1 MRKKTDT
8 YTKKD
13 KFLKFLHCRMIIEI
27 NPNLKIFFSKRSPMP
42 SLQETVT
49 PDVEYVNTD
58 VISEIIKQDHPDI
71 KNAASIAVTEIIQ
84 KEDNH
89 VCNIKIKATPTS
101 TSNEE
106 SVPALASSNIKPQQL
121 KISQPA
127 KRSVSS
133 VSSTRPSGLKVC
145 TDLGRLIYN
154 FHFVNI

>member
-1 MRKKTDT
+1 
-8 YTKKD
+8 
-13 KFLKFLHCRMIIEI
+13 
-27 NPNLKIFFSKRSPMP
+27 MP

-49 PDVEYVNTD
+49 PDAEYVNTD

-71 KNAASIAVTEIIQ
+71 KNTASIAVTEIIQ

-89 VCNIKIKATPTS
+89 VCNIKIKATVPTS
-101 TSNEE
+101 TCSSNED
-106 SVPALASSNIKPQQL
+106 SIPALASSNIKPQQL

-145 TDLGRLIYN
+145 SSTRSSSLFIEFE
-154 FHFVNI
+154 FHRVSNCQART

>member
-1 MRKKTDT
+1 
-8 YTKKD
+8 
-13 KFLKFLHCRMIIEI
+13 
-27 NPNLKIFFSKRSPMP
+27 MP

-49 PDVEYVNTD
+49 PDAEYVNTD

-89 VCNIKIKATPTS
+89 VCNIKIKATVPTS
-101 TSNEE
+101 TCSSNED
-106 SVPALASSNIKPQQL
+106 SIPALASCSNIKPQQL

-145 TDLGRLIYN
+145 SSSSSLFIEFQTVKLEHESSSN
-154 FHFVNI
+154 FTRVF

>member
-1 MRKKTDT
+1 
-8 YTKKD
+8 
-13 KFLKFLHCRMIIEI
+13 
-27 NPNLKIFFSKRSPMP
+27 MP

-49 PDVEYVNTD
+49 PDAEYVNTD

-89 VCNIKIKATPTS
+89 VCNIKIKATPKSTS
-101 TSNEE
+101 SNEE
-106 SVPALASSNIKPQQL
+106 SVPASSNIKPQQL

>member
-1 MRKKTDT
+1 
-8 YTKKD
+8 
-13 KFLKFLHCRMIIEI
+13 
-27 NPNLKIFFSKRSPMP
+27 MP

-49 PDVEYVNTD
+49 PDAEYVNTD

-71 KNAASIAVTEIIQ
+71 KNTVTEIIQ

-101 TSNEE
+101 TSSNED
-106 SVPALASSNIKPQQL
+106 SIPALASSNIKPQQL

-145 TDLGRLIYN
+145 SSTRSSSLFIEFE
-154 FHFVNI
+154 FHRVSNCQART

>member
-1 MRKKTDT
+1 
-8 YTKKD
+8 
-13 KFLKFLHCRMIIEI
+13 
-27 NPNLKIFFSKRSPMP
+27 MP

-49 PDVEYVNTD
+49 PDAEYVNTD

-89 VCNIKIKATPTS
+89 VCNIKIKATVPTS
-101 TSNEE
+101 TSSNED
-106 SVPALASSNIKPQQL
+106 SIPALASSNIKPQQL

-145 TDLGRLIYN
+145 SSTRSSSLFIEFE
-154 FHFVNI
+154 FHRVSNCQART

>member
-1 MRKKTDT
+1 
-8 YTKKD
+8 
-13 KFLKFLHCRMIIEI
+13 
-27 NPNLKIFFSKRSPMP
+27 MP

-145 TDLGRLIYN
+145 TDQSRLICN
-154 FHFVNI
+154 FHSVKI

>member
-1 MRKKTDT
+1 
-8 YTKKD
+8 
-13 KFLKFLHCRMIIEI
+13 
-27 NPNLKIFFSKRSPMP
+27 MP

-49 PDVEYVNTD
+49 PDAEYVNTD

-89 VCNIKIKATPTS
+89 VCNIKIKATVPTS
-101 TSNEE
+101 TSSNED
-106 SVPALASSNIKPQQL
+106 SIPALASSNIKPQQL

-145 TDLGRLIYN
+145 SSTRSSSLFN
-154 FHFVNI
+154 EFEFHRVSNCQART